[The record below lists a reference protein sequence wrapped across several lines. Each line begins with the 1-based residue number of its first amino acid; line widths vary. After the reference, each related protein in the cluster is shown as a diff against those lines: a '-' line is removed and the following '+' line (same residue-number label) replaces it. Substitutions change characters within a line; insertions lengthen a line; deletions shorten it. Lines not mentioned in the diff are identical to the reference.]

1 MHAPVLRCD
10 VVPPNESSGGLLSK
24 LLSRSQ
30 RVYTGSAF
38 IILALVI
45 VGASFPKAFG
55 DFAGSA
61 LNAISHVF
69 GWLYLLSV
77 FGFVIFLV
85 GLALSRYG
93 KIRLGEP
100 YSEPEYSF
108 FSWVS
113 MLLAAGFG
121 VGLVFYGLAE
131 PILHYLNPPYNDMPG
146 SSPQSARYAIQYS
159 FFHWGV
165 SQWAGF
171 SIVGLI
177 IAYFQFRKNESGLV
191 STVLA
196 PLTNKLPKPAR
207 QPTSDSLNILA
218 VVATVMGVATS
229 LGLGVLQINGG
240 LNQMFG
246 VPDTTLWKF
255 IILGVMCAC
264 YTLSSYSG
272 LDKGIQWLSN
282 INLALCLGLMG
293 WVLFTGPTLF
303 ILNTIVVGIGDYI
316 SNFVTMSLRMDPFED
331 TGEDWISS
339 WTVFYWAWVIAWSP
353 FVGTFVARISKG
365 RTIREYVMGVLI
377 VPPLLACGFIGVF
390 GGAGLHM
397 ELFGDASGSLTAA
410 ADKDITSAL
419 FSFFDMMPFSM
430 ALSILAMCLIFV
442 FLVTS
447 ADSASYIVAQMTDEG
462 SLEPPL
468 YKRLSWGLLI
478 SAICLTLISAGG
490 ENGLKGLQTGSLLAA
505 LPFVFI
511 LYMMVFVLAR
521 ELRDDRRRMLL
532 DLYEKHESMPVGA
545 DAFEARDIL
554 NDVWED
560 EDLEDADD
568 EGKRSQPDS

>member
-1 MHAPVLRCD
+1 MSITP
-10 VVPPNESSGGLLSK
+10 
-24 LLSRSQ
+24 SRSQ
-30 RVYTGSAF
+30 RVYIGSAL
-38 IILALVI
+38 IVLLLVI
-45 VGASFPKAFG
+45 VGASMPDAFG
-55 DFAGSA
+55 KAADTA
-61 LNAISHVF
+61 LTTASHYF
-69 GWLYLLSV
+69 GWLYLISV
-77 FGFVIFLV
+77 FGFVVFLI
-85 GLALSRYG
+85 GLAFSRYG
-93 KIRLGEP
+93 KIRLGAP
-100 YSEPEYSF
+100 YSEPEYTF

-131 PILHYLNPPYNDMPG
+131 PVLHYLKPPYDDMPG
-146 SSPQSARYAIQYS
+146 PTPESARYAIQYS
-159 FFHWGV
+159 FFHWGI

-177 IAYFQFRKNESGLV
+177 IAYFQFRKRRSGLV
-191 STVLA
+191 STVME
-196 PLTNKLPKPAR
+196 PVTDKLPAPAR
-207 QPTSDSLNILA
+207 QPTSDALNIFA

-240 LNQMFG
+240 LNQVFG
-246 VPDTTLWKF
+246 IPDTTLWKF

-303 ILNTIVVGIGDYI
+303 ILNTIVVGLGDYI
-316 SNFVTMSLRMDPFED
+316 ANFVTMSLRMNPFRE
-331 TGEDWISS
+331 TGEDWITS

-390 GGAGLHM
+390 GGAALHM
-397 ELFGDASGSLTAA
+397 ELFGDAGGTLTGAV
-410 ADKDITSAL
+410 DENITSAL
-419 FSFFDMMPFSM
+419 FTFFDMMPFSM
-430 ALSILAMCLIFV
+430 VLSVLAMCLIFV

-478 SAICLTLISAGG
+478 SAICLTLIMAG
-490 ENGLKGLQTGSLLAA
+490 GLKGLQTASLLAA
-505 LPFVFI
+505 LPVLVI
-511 LYMMVFVLAR
+511 LYFMVFVLAG
-521 ELRDDRRRMLL
+521 ELRHDRRRMLL
-532 DLYEKHESMPVGA
+532 DLYEKHHEMPVGA

-554 NDVWED
+554 NDVWD
-560 EDLEDADD
+560 EIDAEDADD
-568 EGKRSQPDS
+568 EGGRAQERQRR

>member
-1 MHAPVLRCD
+1 MSITP
-10 VVPPNESSGGLLSK
+10 
-24 LLSRSQ
+24 SRSQ
-30 RVYTGSAF
+30 RVYIGSAL
-38 IILALVI
+38 IVLLLVI
-45 VGASFPKAFG
+45 VGASMPDAFG
-55 DFAGSA
+55 KAADTA
-61 LNAISHVF
+61 LTTASHYF
-69 GWLYLLSV
+69 GWLYLISV
-77 FGFVIFLV
+77 FGFVVFLI
-85 GLALSRYG
+85 GLAFSRYG
-93 KIRLGEP
+93 KIRLGAP
-100 YSEPEYSF
+100 YSEPEYTF

-131 PILHYLNPPYNDMPG
+131 PVLHYLKPPYDDMPG
-146 SSPQSARYAIQYS
+146 PTPESARYAIQYS
-159 FFHWGV
+159 FFHWGI

-177 IAYFQFRKNESGLV
+177 IAYFQFRKRRSGLV
-191 STVLA
+191 STVME
-196 PLTNKLPKPAR
+196 PVTDKLPAPAR
-207 QPTSDSLNILA
+207 QPTSDALNIFA

-240 LNQMFG
+240 LNQVFG
-246 VPDTTLWKF
+246 IPDTTLWKF

-303 ILNTIVVGIGDYI
+303 ILNTIVVGLGDYI
-316 SNFVTMSLRMDPFED
+316 ANFVTMSLRMNPFRE
-331 TGEDWISS
+331 TGEDWITS

-390 GGAGLHM
+390 GGAALHM
-397 ELFGDASGSLTAA
+397 ELFGDAGGTLTGAV
-410 ADKDITSAL
+410 DENITSAL
-419 FSFFDMMPFSM
+419 FTFFDMMPFSM
-430 ALSILAMCLIFV
+430 VLSVLAMCLIFV

-478 SAICLTLISAGG
+478 SAICLTLIMAG
-490 ENGLKGLQTGSLLAA
+490 GLKGLQTASLLAA
-505 LPFVFI
+505 LPFLVI
-511 LYMMVFVLAR
+511 LYFMVFVLAG
-521 ELRDDRRRMLL
+521 ELRHDRRRMLL
-532 DLYEKHESMPVGA
+532 DLYEKHHEMPVGA

-554 NDVWED
+554 NDVWD
-560 EDLEDADD
+560 EIDAEDADD
-568 EGKRSQPDS
+568 EGGRAQERQPR